1 MDVRTPVCHACIT
14 LVPYQNSRS
23 ISVRCVI
30 VLMTDISIRTHSRCR
45 FCESVLVLFVK
56 GTFVHGAS

>member
-23 ISVRCVI
+23 ISVRC
-30 VLMTDISIRTHSRCR
+30 LSADDR
-45 FCESVLVLFVK
+45 FQSEHTADVDSESVLVLFVK